1 MIHHQKLVEGEEEEK
16 EKKEDKGKRT
26 SPLEHNKVTC
36 AVHHDQA
43 LYKVKP
49 FSSFVRSQY
58 QSKGSHLAIRLKKEL
73 TSGFTLLALASCK
86 LLVLSNSYHYRF
98 SIVLCVL

>member
-58 QSKGSHLAIRLKKEL
+58 QSHLALKLNKAL
-73 TSGFTLLALASCK
+73 ASGFKLLALASCT
-86 LLVLSNSYHYRF
+86 LMVGNNSYHYKFLKFYR
-98 SIVLCVL
+98 